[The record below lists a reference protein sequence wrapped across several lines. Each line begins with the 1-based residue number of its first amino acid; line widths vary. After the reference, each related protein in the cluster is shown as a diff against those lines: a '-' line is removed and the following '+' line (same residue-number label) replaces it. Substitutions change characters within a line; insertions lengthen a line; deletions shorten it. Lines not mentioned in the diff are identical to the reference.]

1 MQNKLYLRKDLGCIN
16 RGGKIP
22 SHGKGGF
29 QVTGITLFLL
39 TFDEKTV
46 ELQPKLGKGKPPEKV
61 GRKATGLSKQK
72 AAGLPGIFK

>member
-1 MQNKLYLRKDLGCIN
+1 MQNKLYFKEGCRLYKPGRKN
-16 RGGKIP
+16 P